1 MSLEEDTHIIEN
13 EDEIH
18 VSLPSPDDSNIHLI
32 DMSEF
37 YGTSDTSTNAK
48 VLLILNQDI
57 NLPLPFFAQ
66 LWNQA
71 ELKVCADGGSTRL
84 LHYSEKH
91 RSELMKSSKYLL
103 HNNNKDDNKV
113 NEFVPD
119 YIVGDLDSI
128 SETVRS
134 HFLSLGTKI
143 KQQSTTYAHDLTKSI
158 SLINLSLNCPKV
170 DIIGSCDDY
179 DGLLHLETKNLD
191 NVKSPKHATVFVL
204 GAIGGRFDQTI
215 SAITYVTKLSAE
227 KPQFQFILLNA
238 EYMEFVLLLK
248 KGRNFVHIK
257 KNELFFDGAIATD
270 RVTSDGT
277 IKLRNIGLLPL
288 VNEVVLSTEGLKWDV
303 KNWNSKVGGN
313 VSSSN
318 LVVGDNGLYVESS
331 DYLFVNIE
339 F

>member
-32 DMSEF
+32 NMSEF
-37 YGTSDTSTNAK
+37 YASSDNKTNAK

-71 ELKVCADGGSTRL
+71 ELKICADGGSTRL

-91 RSELMKSSKYLL
+91 KSELVKNSQYLR
-103 HNNNKDDNKV
+103 HNNNDSKV

-119 YIVGDLDSI
+119 YIVGDLDSL
-128 SETVRS
+128 SETVRL
-134 HFLSLGTKI
+134 HFQKLGTKI
-143 KQQSTTYAHDLTKSI
+143 KQQSSQYAHDLAKSI
-158 SLINLSLNCPKV
+158 SLINLRLNCPEL
-170 DIIGSCDDY
+170 DIVENCNDHN
-179 DGLLHLETKNLD
+179 GLLDLESKNID
-191 NVKSPKHATVFVL
+191 NLKTPKHATVFVV

-215 SAITYVTKLSAE
+215 SAITYVTKLSEE
-227 KPQFQFILLNA
+227 KPHFQFVLLNA

-270 RVTSDGT
+270 RISSDGT

-288 VNEVVLSTEGLKWDV
+288 VNQVVLSTEGLKWDV
-303 KNWNSKVGGN
+303 KNWNSQVGGN

-318 LVVGDNGLYVESS
+318 LIVGDNGLYVESS
-331 DYLFVNIE
+331 DFLFVNIE